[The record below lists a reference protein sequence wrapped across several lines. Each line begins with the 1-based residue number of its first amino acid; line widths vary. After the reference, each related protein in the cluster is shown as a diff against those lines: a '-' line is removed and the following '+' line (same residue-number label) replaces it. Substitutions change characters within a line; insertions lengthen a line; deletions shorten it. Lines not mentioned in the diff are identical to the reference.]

1 MMNEQHK
8 FQNNE
13 LGFKEIMLL
22 IKYWLLFFYKKK
34 NILLLFF
41 LGIFNCLAKFFIFR

>member
-1 MMNEQHK
+1 MNEQHK

-22 IKYWLLFFYKKK
+22 IKYWLLFFYKKTHCVTTV
-34 NILLLFF
+34 
-41 LGIFNCLAKFFIFR
+41 G